1 MKIREIRLPIN
12 ISAKKLK
19 WKLAEEKGR
28 PLTLEEEHEV
38 DITLQVWKKELD
50 KFLGTQR
57 FLANWPKK
65 SYQDKIDREVKEII
79 AKERN
84 P

>member
-1 MKIREIRLPIN
+1 MIREIRLPVN
-12 ISAKKLK
+12 ISASKLK

-28 PLTLEEEHEV
+28 SLTPEEEHV
-38 DITLQVWKKELD
+38 IDVTLKVWEKEL
-50 KFLGTQR
+50 KKPFGTQR